1 MLPYARLV
9 PGPGFQPVRA
19 ALYYGQRFVVV
30 PRLRRVVAR
39 CLGKAIAWRHGAA
52 ACRSSS
58 PAEEAGLQTAV
69 ATLHH
74 RGLAPLQPLLSPKA
88 VEEMMTWLKSRP
100 VVGPDGSAVPLADLP
115 PGTTNAAYSLSTI
128 LACPH
133 ILDIINNPQIVE
145 IARRYIGCRPTVSGL
160 GLRWSLPR
168 PARATDVQAFHRDP
182 DDWRFVKLF
191 IYLTDVDQKSGPHVY
206 VAGSHRT
213 RAPFLSHLYKPE
225 ELARRYGAGALTPVT
240 GPAGTSFIADTYGI
254 HAGLV
259 PEDRPRLLLQVQ
271 YSVLPVFAFRYAPEP
286 MRSAGRFD
294 RYMNRLLFKAPQE
307 SRHPGTAA

>member
-19 ALYYGQRFVVV
+19 ALYYGQRFVVA

-39 CLGKAIAWRHGAA
+39 CLGRAIAWRHGTAA
-52 ACRSSS
+52 GRPGS
-58 PAEEAGLQTAV
+58 PREEVVRQTAV

-74 RGLAPLQPLLSPKA
+74 RGLAPLQPLLSPGA
-88 VEEMMTWLKSRP
+88 VEEMMTWLKSRQ
-100 VVGPDGSAVPLADLP
+100 VVGPDGSAVPLAALP
-115 PGTTNAAYSLSTI
+115 PGTTNAAYPLSTI

-133 ILDIINNPQIVE
+133 ILDIINNPEVVE

-168 PARATDVQAFHRDP
+168 PARSTDVQAFHRDP

-191 IYLTDVDQKSGPHVY
+191 IYLTDVDPKSGPHVY

-213 RAPFLSHLYKPE
+213 RAPFLSHLYKPD
-225 ELARRYGAGALTPVT
+225 ELTRQYGAEALTTVT

-259 PEDRPRLLLQVQ
+259 PEERPRLLLQVQ

-286 MRSAGRFD
+286 VRAAGRFD
-294 RYMNRLLFKAPQE
+294 RYMNRLLLASPPKR
-307 SRHPGTAA
+307 RHPDTAA

>member
-1 MLPYARLV
+1 MLPYARLA

-19 ALYYGQRFVVV
+19 ALYYGQRFVVA
-30 PRLRRVVAR
+30 PRLRRGVAR
-39 CLGKAIAWRHGAA
+39 CLGAAIALRHGTAPG
-52 ACRSSS
+52 RSNS
-58 PAEEAGLQTAV
+58 PGEEAECQTTV
-69 ATLHH
+69 ATLHR
-74 RGLAPLQPLLSPKA
+74 RGLAPLQPLLQPKA
-88 VEEMMTWLKSRP
+88 VEEVMAWLQSRP
-100 VVGPDGSAVPLADLP
+100 VVGPDGSVVPLAALP
-115 PGTTNAAYSLSTI
+115 SGTANAAYPLSTI

-133 ILDIINNPQIVE
+133 ILDIINNPQVVE
-145 IARRYIGCRPTVSGL
+145 VARRYIGCPPTVSGL

-168 PARATDVQAFHRDP
+168 PARSTDVQAFHRDP

-191 IYLTDVDQKSGPHVY
+191 IYLTDVDQESGPHVY

-225 ELARRYGAGALTPVT
+225 ELVHRYGAEALTAVT

-259 PEDRPRLLLQVQ
+259 PEERPRLLLQVQ

-286 MRSAGRFD
+286 VRSADRFD
-294 RYMNRLLFKAPQE
+294 RYMNRLLFVPPPE
-307 SRHPGTAA
+307 SRHSDTAA